1 MEVVDILGWIALM
14 ITLIYTGLGL
24 PAQIRKN
31 LISRSTGGLSLFMT
45 VLLFLT
51 FSPWVAYGL
60 VKPDW
65 YIFLS
70 GVHLDCFRDTI
81 KVTAKNK
88 VCTALD
94 SILMDVAVAPF
105 VWLVRFS

>member
-1 MEVVDILGWIALM
+1 MEVVDILGWIALI

-31 LISRSTGGLSLFMT
+31 LLTRSTGGLSLFMT

-51 FSPWVAYGL
+51 FSTWVAYGL

-65 YIFLS
+65 YIVVPNLT
-70 GVHLDCFRDTI
+70 G
-81 KVTAKNK
+81 A
-88 VCTALD
+88 VCALV
-94 SILMDVAVAPF
+94 ILWQF
-105 VWLVRFS
+105 WRYGTSE

>member
-1 MEVVDILGWIALM
+1 MEIVDILGWIALI

-31 LISRSTGGLSLFMT
+31 LLSRSTGGLSLFMT

-51 FSPWVAYGL
+51 FSTWVAYGL

-65 YIFLS
+65 YIVVPNLTLCS
-70 GVHLDCFRDTI
+70 LCPRYSL
-81 KVTAKNK
+81 A
-88 VCTALD
+88 
-94 SILMDVAVAPF
+94 ILE
-105 VWLVRFS
+105 VWNE

>member
-1 MEVVDILGWIALM
+1 MEIVDILGWIALI

-31 LISRSTGGLSLFMT
+31 LLSRSTGGLSLFMT

-51 FSPWVAYGL
+51 FSTWVAYGL

-65 YIFLS
+65 YIVVPNFT
-70 GVHLDCFRDTI
+70 G
-81 KVTAKNK
+81 A
-88 VCTALD
+88 VCALV
-94 SILMDVAVAPF
+94 ILWQF
-105 VWLVRFS
+105 WKYGTRE